1 MKIIRDV
8 TNTTEHIAVFLILYG
23 RNFLDT
29 TQYINTG
36 MAGIHK
42 KEYTTSAIE
51 SIISKAIMLR
61 HPPPLL
67 FDVLLI
73 VFPLFSL
80 VFPFLVS
87 V

>member
-42 KEYTTSAIE
+42 KKNT
-51 SIISKAIMLR
+51 LQ
-61 HPPPLL
+61 
-67 FDVLLI
+67 VQ
-73 VFPLFSL
+73 
-80 VFPFLVS
+80 
-87 V
+87 